1 MYDAYIMSIAILHW
15 PQRPFSNLFGR
26 DQIHKKKLNLKKKK
40 YSLIIIWCTKLVLN
54 CSYKW
59 IDSDSLNKNW
69 CHWFVYIK
77 KNVFNLPISMIFAHL
92 RHFYVLFHDPLAN
105 NARKFKSVLN
115 LYLEIILTTMFD
127 VEKFQS
133 WRCC

>member
-40 YSLIIIWCTKLVLN
+40 IQFDNNLVYKVGF
-54 CSYKW
+54 YKW

-77 KNVFNLPISMIFAHL
+77 KNVFNLPTSMIFAHL